1 VEVKIGIQSV
11 PRELVVDTTMSQE
24 EVEAAL
30 TAAVADEGGIFSLA
44 HSKGGHVLVPGSKI
58 AYVEYG
64 IGEARR
70 VGFG

>member
-11 PRELVVDTTMSQE
+11 PRELVVDTTMSYE
-24 EVEAAL
+24 DVEAAL

-44 HSKGGHVLVPGSKI
+44 HAKGGHVLVPASKI